1 MSEPQIFVPWKPWQ
15 PPIFELS
22 GKIGVQALSWR
33 TLLYDLVFACWE
45 IRLPE
50 GWLLTP
56 FRYMLFGWGSIA
68 GVYTNELGW
77 IYGTY
82 GVEKIGWQYEPL
94 LFNVSNHVLSK
105 DAKGIRGVNG
115 AILHV
120 HDDYTGYELLI
131 DAYAERLASCDKGV
145 EVNLRQ
151 ARMGKIIGAENQKDA
166 TTLKQA
172 LTGAG
177 DGDPVTYVNKR
188 LFSED
193 GRLNIASILGDAG
206 RDFIGDEL
214 MTTRLMIIKEFL
226 TRIGV
231 RTVGMEKRE
240 HLLDQEIN
248 ENNDETGAEP
258 YVVMTSLEPDLK
270 ILRNLGCNIT
280 IKPRFNYSGAG
291 LGKEGKNESKQ
302 DSKSDR

>member
-15 PPIFELS
+15 PPIFDLS

-56 FRYMLFGWGSIA
+56 FRYMLFGWGSVA
-68 GVYTNELGW
+68 NVYTRELGW

-94 LFNVSNHVLSK
+94 LFHVNNHVLSK
-105 DAKGIRGVNG
+105 EAKGIRGVNG
-115 AILHV
+115 AILHI

-151 ARMGKIIGAENQKDA
+151 ARTGKIIGAESQKDA
-166 TTLKQA
+166 ATLKKA
-172 LTGAG
+172 ITDAG
-177 DGDPVTYVNKR
+177 DGEPVSYVNKR

-193 GRLNIASILGDAG
+193 GRLNMASLLGDAG

-258 YVVMTSLEPDLK
+258 YVVMSSLKADLE
-270 ILRNLGCNIT
+270 ILNNLGCKIT
-280 IKPRFNYSGAG
+280 IKPRFDYSGAG
-291 LGKEGKNESKQ
+291 VGNDKKEAAKNAQ
-302 DSKSDR
+302 

>member
-15 PPIFELS
+15 PPIFDLS

-56 FRYMLFGWGSIA
+56 FRYMLFGWGSVA

-94 LFNVSNHVLSK
+94 LFNVSNHVLTK
-105 DAKGIRGVNG
+105 EAKGIRGVNG

-145 EVNLRQ
+145 EVNLCQ
-151 ARMGKIIGAENQKDA
+151 ARTGKIIGAENQKDA
-166 TTLKQA
+166 ATLKQA
-172 LTGAG
+172 ITGAG

-188 LFSED
+188 FFSED
-193 GRLNIASILGDAG
+193 GRLNITSILGDAG
-206 RDFIGDEL
+206 RDFIGDKL

-291 LGKEGKNESKQ
+291 LGKEDGNESK
-302 DSKSDR
+302 